1 MGAPLRW
8 CVVSY
13 PLGSSLIPRIGVR
26 RERWPGGYDLRGIP
40 LVQEG
45 MQVEP
50 DQPVM
55 RLTKIETHVALPQ
68 VPRLSLPASVGQ
80 GLPGAVWGYEHHQDE
95 VLVAGLHGMVVRV
108 TRRGSVVIEG
118 QAAVVAGALGAGRQV
133 AGPLVI
139 WQARGA
145 QEQPAYIPPGAIL
158 VVPGPL
164 NLDMLHQA
172 VNSHIAGVVASS
184 ISSRDFEGFVRT
196 NLINLLHST
205 NTELLLAH
213 LPPLTVMLTEGL
225 GTIAMPVRTI
235 NLLDKHQ
242 GKTVLLSGATSL
254 SASIYPELVMSLSL
268 KEMQEGQL
276 ALKPATD
283 LTLGALVRV
292 CSGSYE
298 GAIGEINYLF
308 SHHQRFP
315 SGVRE
320 RAARIQLE
328 DGSQLVVPLSILE
341 RIG

>member
-1 MGAPLRW
+1 M
-8 CVVSY
+8 SY

-26 RERWPGGYDLRGIP
+26 RERWPGGYDVQSIP
-40 LVQEG
+40 LVQVG
-45 MQVEP
+45 TRVEP

-55 RLTKIETHVALPQ
+55 RLTKRETRVALPQ
-68 VPRLSLPASVGQ
+68 VPRLSLPASAGQ
-80 GLPGAVWGYEHHQDE
+80 GLPGAVWGHEYTQGE
-95 VLVAGLHGMVVRV
+95 VLVAGLHGVVVRL

-118 QAAVVAGALGAGRQV
+118 QAAIVAGALGAGRQV

-139 WQARGA
+139 WQARGV
-145 QEQPAYIPPGAIL
+145 QEQQPYIPPGAIL

-196 NLINLLHST
+196 NLINLLHSA

-242 GKTVLLSGATSL
+242 GKIVLLSGATSL
-254 SASIYPELVMSLSL
+254 SANVYPELVMSLSL
-268 KEMQEGQL
+268 KEMRESQL
-276 ALKPATD
+276 ALKPETD
-283 LTLGALVRV
+283 LTLGAMVRV

-308 SHHQRFP
+308 SHQQRFP

-328 DGSQLVVPLSILE
+328 DGSQLVVPLPILE

>member
-1 MGAPLRW
+1 M
-8 CVVSY
+8 SY

-26 RERWPGGYDLRGIP
+26 RERWPGGYDVRSVP
-40 LVQEG
+40 LVQAG
-45 MQVEP
+45 AQVEP

-55 RLTKIETHVALPQ
+55 RLAKIETRVAPPQ
-68 VPRLSLPASVGQ
+68 VPRLSLPASTGQ
-80 GLPGAVWGYEHHQDE
+80 GLPGTIRNREPQKGE
-95 VLVAGLHGMVVRV
+95 VLAAGLHGTVVMV

-118 QAAVVAGALGAGRQV
+118 QAAIVAGALGAGRQV
-133 AGPLVI
+133 AGPLVV

-145 QEQPAYIPPGAIL
+145 QEQQAYIPQGAIL

-164 NLDMLHQA
+164 NLAMLHQA

-184 ISSRDFEGFVRT
+184 ISSRDFESFVRT
-196 NLINLLHST
+196 NLIDLLHCA
-205 NTELLLAH
+205 NVELLLTH

-254 SASIYPELVMSLSL
+254 SANVYPELVMSLSL
-268 KEMQEGQL
+268 KEMEEGQL
-276 ALKPATD
+276 ALKPETD
-283 LTLGALVRV
+283 LVPGALVRV

-308 SHHQRFP
+308 SHRQRFP
-315 SGVRE
+315 SGVYE

-328 DGSQLVVPLSILE
+328 DGSQLVVPLPVLE